1 MAHSLRA
8 YVSQDESRESEALP
22 EDASTLTSGNGS
34 DSKMQS
40 ITVSCSSYQCEAAIL
55 QWTHLLGILSK
66 SQPSSCTISKV

>member
-8 YVSQDESRESEALP
+8 YASQDESRESEALP

-55 QWTHLLGILSK
+55 Q
-66 SQPSSCTISKV
+66 